1 MGRNLDSKCTQ
12 CRRAGEKLFLKGER
26 CNTSKCGIVKRNFP
40 PGFHGPTR
48 GRRKLSDYGTQLIE
62 KQKLKKYYQM
72 MEKQFHL
79 TFVKAAGK
87 QGDAGK
93 NFLRLLEM
101 RLDSTVYR
109 LGFATSRNQARQ
121 LINHGHFEV
130 NGVKTD
136 IPSFIVKEGQEIS
149 VRSGSRKN
157 TYFKH
162 LAEQL
167 KKKTELPGWLDLK
180 GADLKGKV
188 LHEPADSDLP
198 VNFNVQMIIEYYSK

>member
-40 PGFHGPTR
+40 PGFHGPSR
-48 GRRKLSDYGTQLIE
+48 GRRKLSDYGTQLTE

-72 MEKQFHL
+72 MEKQFRL
-79 TFVKAAGK
+79 TFEKASAK

-93 NFLRLLEM
+93 NFIRLLEL
-101 RLDSTVYR
+101 RLDSAVYH
-109 LGFATSRNQARQ
+109 LGFATSRSQARQ
-121 LINHGHFEV
+121 LINHGHFDV

-136 IPSFIVKEGQEIS
+136 IPSFVVKEGQEIS

-157 TYFKH
+157 AYFKQIS
-162 LAEQL
+162 ESL
-167 KKKTELPGWLDLK
+167 KKKSELPGWLNLD
-180 GADLKGKV
+180 AANLKGKV
-188 LHEPADSDLP
+188 LHEPADTELP
-198 VNFNVQMIIEYYSK
+198 VNVNVQMIIEYYSK

>member
-26 CNTSKCGIVKRNFP
+26 CNTPKCAMVKRNFP

-48 GRRKLSDYGTQLIE
+48 GRRKSSDFGTQLTE
-62 KQKLKKYYQM
+62 KQKLKKYYQL
-72 MEKQFHL
+72 MEKQFRL
-79 TFVKAAGK
+79 TFEKASNK
-87 QGDAGK
+87 PGDAGK

-109 LGFATSRNQARQ
+109 LGFATSRAQARQ
-121 LINHGHFEV
+121 LINHGHFQV

-136 IPSFIVKEGQEIS
+136 IPSFIVKEGQEIA
-149 VRSGSRKN
+149 VRPGSAK
-157 TYFKH
+157 TPYFKQ
-162 LAEQL
+162 LIESL
-167 KKKTELPGWLDLK
+167 KKKTEMPGWLDLK
-180 GADLKGKV
+180 GSELKGKI